1 MSEKRIIKKYPN
13 RRLYDTEISKY
24 ITMGSLRDL
33 VLKDIAFTV
42 IDVKTDEDL
51 TRSILMQIIA
61 DEEHSGEPI
70 FSTESLTKI
79 IQFYGDSVEGLASDY
94 ISQSL
99 DLFTSQQKQL
109 QSQLENAV
117 DGTPMQSIAD
127 LTKQNIELWN
137 NMQTSFF
144 EAAGIAKKKEEQ

>member
-1 MSEKRIIKKYPN
+1 MTEKRIIKKYPN

-24 ITMGSLRDL
+24 ITMDSLKDL
-33 VLKDIAFTV
+33 VLKDISFSV

-51 TRSILMQIIA
+51 TRSILLQIIA
-61 DEEHSGEPI
+61 EQEHSGEPI

-99 DLFTSQQKQL
+99 ELFTSQQKQL
-109 QSQLENAV
+109 QEQLRGAV
-117 DGTPMQSIAD
+117 DGSPMESIAS

-137 NMQTSFF
+137 NMQNSFF
-144 EAAGIAKKKEEQ
+144 EAAGIGKKK